1 LSIQRDLVGD
11 RMPLFCGYRGRA
23 GYLSVVTAPVGKQF
37 ARRRL
42 SELPYCI
49 CLEQTGN
56 ISFPQ
61 VIPHIDRFHP
71 MHETI
76 IRYSISVSHS
86 TTHGNIY
93 VEKGQQ
99 ANLHPMSDFNKE
111 PAGISNIYQV
121 PKFGTYMD
129 YLIKFRRMIDGTWVF
144 VIVGVVDAK
153 ELAFTAGAGD
163 PGWVD
168 QQFYP
173 GRSSEVVQH
182 SAFKKSALPIGSSF
196 DVGTMHR
203 VSVRQCPI
211 ESASGPVVGD
221 QIRTLEIEITALDV
235 PRADQEVRPNDSC
248 CSVQ

>member
-1 LSIQRDLVGD
+1 
-11 RMPLFCGYRGRA
+11 
-23 GYLSVVTAPVGKQF
+23 
-37 ARRRL
+37 
-42 SELPYCI
+42 
-49 CLEQTGN
+49 
-56 ISFPQ
+56 
-61 VIPHIDRFHP
+61 